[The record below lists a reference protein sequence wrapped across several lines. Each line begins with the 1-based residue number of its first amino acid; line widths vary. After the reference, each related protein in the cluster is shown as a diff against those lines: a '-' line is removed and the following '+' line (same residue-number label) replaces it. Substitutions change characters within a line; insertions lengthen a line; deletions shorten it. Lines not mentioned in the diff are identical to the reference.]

1 MTKIEDALRSL
12 PEDVKQTQFVD
23 DGFIT
28 SLVRSGVRVDEG
40 TSMRLGTVF
49 ACVRNISQDFAATPL
64 HLYKRS
70 GRKNERADKHQLY
83 SLLHDAPNPETT
95 SFNFKQALM
104 ANLLLWGNGY
114 AYKERNE
121 FGQVIGLWNLRSDMV
136 SPSRNEQGELQYQIG
151 SKTYTRDH
159 ILHVPGLGFDGTS
172 GRSCIQYAREP
183 ISIGL
188 AAEELGA
195 RFFGSGAHLGGV
207 ISVKGEL
214 SDTAFDRTKVQFN
227 EMYKG
232 LENATGI
239 PILEGGATFTNTTIP
254 LKDAQYIET
263 RKFSRNEIAMMFRV
277 PPHKVNDL
285 ERATFSN
292 IEEQDLDYYKSA
304 LLPWFIC
311 VEQALDLQLVKDGDF
326 YEKTAYYFHFNADA
340 ILRGS
345 TADRYEAHSLAIN
358 AQWLTQNEA
367 REMEGLNPFDGEEY
381 DLPIQPLNMADK
393 GGDPVESE
401 LKDKSSQE
409 VSQQETDDDPKKR
422 EEIIGGNADALYDE
436 RRMLMRMYEP
446 KVSSMRLRHLGADE
460 KAVLELAKDK
470 SGEELKN
477 AVIEHF
483 GPRYEQVSKEMQEIM
498 QPFSMMVLASAVSET
513 GKGGVSMDNS
523 RYAKFVKSY
532 CDRYSKGYLADTKRM
547 VLNAIDAA
555 AMEPQRA
562 IHDEET
568 EDEAESIE
576 MSFEEARGGSW
587 PGQKQEQAA
596 QDEVNRALGAFLVM
610 AYQLLG
616 VKRKVWVGVGT
627 SCPMCRQLIG
637 STVEVEKSFTEEGGV
652 LEWTDDLGRVQT
664 MVTHYR
670 SAPPLH
676 KGCDCQVRAAD

>member
-28 SLVRSGVRVDEG
+28 NLVRSGVQVDEG

-49 ACVRNISQDFAATPL
+49 ACVRNISQDVAATPL

-70 GRKNERADKHQLY
+70 GRKNEKAENHPLY
-83 SLLHDAPNPETT
+83 TLLHDAPNPETT

-151 SKTYTRDH
+151 SKTYTRYH

-183 ISIGL
+183 VSIGL

-239 PILEGGATFTNTTIP
+239 PILEGGAVFTNTTIP
-254 LKDAQYIET
+254 LKDAQYIES

-311 VEQALDLQLVKDGDF
+311 VEQACDLQLLKDGDF
-326 YEKTAYYFHFNADA
+326 YEKTQYYFHFNADA

-367 REMEGLNPFDGEEY
+367 REMEGLNPFEGEEY

-393 GGDPVESE
+393 GGDPTESE
-401 LKDKSSQE
+401 LKDKGPE
-409 VSQQETDDDPKKR
+409 VSPQETDDEPKKR
-422 EEIIGGNADALYDE
+422 AEVLEGNADGLYDE
-436 RRMLMRMYEP
+436 RRMLMSMYEP
-446 KVSSMRLRHLGADE
+446 KVSAMRLRHLGADE
-460 KAVLELAKDK
+460 KAVLELAKEK

-483 GPRYEQVSKEMQEIM
+483 GPRYEQVSKDMQEIM

-513 GKGGVSMDNS
+513 GKGGVSMDNA

-555 AMEPQRA
+555 ATEPQRA

-596 QDEVNRALGAFLVM
+596 KDETNRALGAFLVM

-627 SCPMCRQLIG
+627 SCPMCSQLIG
-637 STVEVEKSFTEEGGV
+637 RTIEVEKSFTEEGGV